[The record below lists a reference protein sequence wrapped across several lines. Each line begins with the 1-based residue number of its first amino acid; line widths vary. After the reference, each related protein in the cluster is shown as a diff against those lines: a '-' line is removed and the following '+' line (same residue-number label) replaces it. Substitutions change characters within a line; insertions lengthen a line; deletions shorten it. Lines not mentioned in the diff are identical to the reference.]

1 MITSTGKVQQYI
13 LNSHITE
20 NYSGIRTMSNNKN
33 QPFETTHGMTHHL
46 TLLYKRNRKLCPSN
60 CILLYRHF
68 PSKLKET

>member
-20 NYSGIRTMSNNKN
+20 RNKN

-68 PSKLKET
+68 PCKLKET